1 MLPEIISNNICS
13 LVPNEIRNV
22 LICEII
28 FNLNGEINSY
38 KFFEA
43 QIRSFKR
50 FTYYEIE
57 NQKIKEPNILDSIES
72 LKKLTNILLQNKAK
86 RNALEIESTE
96 PYINIDDA
104 GIILDMGIPER
115 LFAHQIQK
123 PSIGRVII
131 SDSLW
136 FWCRCPLVK

>member
-43 QIRSFKR
+43 QIRSLKDLLIMKLKTR
-50 FTYYEIE
+50 KSK
-57 NQKIKEPNILDSIES
+57 NQIYLIL
-72 LKKLTNILLQNKAK
+72 
-86 RNALEIESTE
+86 
-96 PYINIDDA
+96 
-104 GIILDMGIPER
+104 
-115 LFAHQIQK
+115 
-123 PSIGRVII
+123 
-131 SDSLW
+131 
-136 FWCRCPLVK
+136 